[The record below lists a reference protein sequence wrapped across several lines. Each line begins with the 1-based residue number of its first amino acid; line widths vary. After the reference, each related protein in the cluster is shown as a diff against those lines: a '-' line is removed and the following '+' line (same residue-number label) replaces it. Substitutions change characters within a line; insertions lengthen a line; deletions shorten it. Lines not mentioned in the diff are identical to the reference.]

1 MMDKKKF
8 HIEYIFDNVSIKSL
22 WDQITT
28 PPGLSPWFADD
39 VVIRD
44 KVYTFRWKKDY
55 QEATKVQELPEEKVR
70 YQWDEDYGSPYYFEF
85 LIRTYE
91 LTGATSLEITDFA
104 EPEDLKDSIHLWDS
118 QVEQLKRTLGILV

>member
-1 MMDKKKF
+1 M
-8 HIEYIFDNVSIKSL
+8 
-22 WDQITT
+22 
-28 PPGLSPWFADD
+28 
-39 VVIRD
+39 
-44 KVYTFRWKKDY
+44 
-55 QEATKVQELPEEKVR
+55 QELPEEKVR